1 MSIARGIYRH
11 VSSYG
16 SFKVHGLA
24 RCHSNPEKAVV
35 VYSQQYNDILSGS
48 DKLVHLP
55 YGTLWTRDLDDF
67 NKRFELVEEEIKESN
82 KLNVENYSHLYQ

>member
-11 VSSYG
+11 VSHYG

-24 RCHSNPEKAVV
+24 RCHRNPEKMVV
-35 VYSQQYNDILSGS
+35 VYSQQYNDILRSE
-48 DKLVHLP
+48 KLVHLP
-55 YGTLWTRDLDDF
+55 HGTMWTRDLDDF
-67 NKRFELVEEEIKESN
+67 NKRFELIQDDKEESN